1 MSTDKDLEAIKNGE
15 GLKNASTSNNGN
27 SQTTGVTTEQRG
39 QDSGVRRDNFTKQ
52 GNKKE
57 GE

>member
-27 SQTTGVTTEQRG
+27 SQTA
-39 QDSGVRRDNFTKQ
+39 GVRRDNFTKQ
-52 GNKKE
+52 DDKKE